1 MSNYITIENINH
13 INAELSNFC
22 NSACPMCP
30 RYDSDLNLIKDISN
44 NSHTSLDDI
53 KNKIGEKVI
62 SQLKLFRSCGN
73 LGDGSMNPEC
83 LEIYQYIKSIN
94 NKTKLSLNTNG
105 GARDTAF
112 WQELAKLNVTVVFSI
127 DGLEDTNHLYRR
139 NVKWTKLWNNVE
151 SFISNGGQAQWDFL
165 IFKHNEHQ
173 LIEAEQLAKK
183 VGFKKFQKKYTTRW
197 NDFDSDGNWLERTK
211 IKVDDYALEMSSH
224 QQQNIHPGA
233 VKKSSTVNNLVDKNV
248 VCKSY
253 SNNNVEIYLH
263 ANGYVSPCCWLG
275 DLTIHESKNIIKNYS
290 EVSIKNK
297 TLEEILKGEYFQSLW
312 NGIQNKAGAY
322 RLQTC
327 LQTCGIN

>member
-44 NSHTSLDDI
+44 NSHTTLDDI

-83 LEIYQYIKSIN
+83 LEIYQYVKSIN
-94 NKTKLSLNTNG
+94 NKTKLLLNTNG

-112 WQELAKLNVTVVFSI
+112 WQELAKLDVTVVFSI

-151 SFISNGGQAQWDFL
+151 WRPGTLGFL
-165 IFKHNEHQ
+165 
-173 LIEAEQLAKK
+173 
-183 VGFKKFQKKYTTRW
+183 
-197 NDFDSDGNWLERTK
+197 
-211 IKVDDYALEMSSH
+211 
-224 QQQNIHPGA
+224 NI
-233 VKKSSTVNNLVDKNV
+233 
-248 VCKSY
+248 
-253 SNNNVEIYLH
+253 
-263 ANGYVSPCCWLG
+263 
-275 DLTIHESKNIIKNYS
+275 
-290 EVSIKNK
+290 
-297 TLEEILKGEYFQSLW
+297 
-312 NGIQNKAGAY
+312 
-322 RLQTC
+322 
-327 LQTCGIN
+327 